1 MTSTPEPGSAD
12 EAADEADDV
21 PAPPAHPALPVTG
34 HRAIDEALAALEVGD
49 DVHTHHDEVAAT
61 LEVIQQALNPRSQP
75 PLPGR

>member
-1 MTSTPEPGSAD
+1 MTSVEQPKPAD
-12 EAADEADDV
+12 ERDAVGEPAASG
-21 PAPPAHPALPVTG
+21 HPALPVTG
-34 HRAIDEALAALEVGD
+34 HRAIDEALAALELGE